1 MSSWEQVP
9 KEYYTRLGNSGLK
22 ISRII
27 VGCMSFG
34 DKVWGDWILDD
45 KKQVFEI
52 LKKAY
57 DEGIRTYDTADTYSN
72 GASEKLLGE
81 FLKEYKIKRDKV
93 VILSKVFYPCDPDT
107 PGFNQKARKTMPA
120 FEYINS
126 QGLSRKHIF
135 DAAKASV
142 ERLGTYIDVLQIH
155 RFDPETPIEE
165 TMEALHDVVKE
176 GYTRYIGASS
186 MKAYQF
192 AMLQTT
198 AEKHGW
204 TKFISMQ
211 NYYNVIH
218 REEEREMIE
227 YCKLTNVG
235 LIPWSPNAR
244 GVLTRPLSQKI
255 GTTNRMNSDGKIKW
269 LIVDSMT
276 DADKEI
282 INRVEELSKKYNVA
296 MATISTAWVLSKGC
310 SPIVGFSKPERI
322 DDAIAALKLKLS
334 DEDLKYLEEPYA
346 PKENAW

>member
-34 DKVWGDWILDD
+34 DKSWSDWIIDD

-57 DEGIRTYDTADTYSN
+57 DEGIRTFDTADVYSS
-72 GASEKLLGE
+72 GASEQLLGD

-93 VILSKVFYPCDPDT
+93 VILSKVFYPCDLADASKEPRD
-107 PGFNQKARKTMPA
+107 
-120 FEYINS
+120 YINS

-142 ERLGTYIDVLQIH
+142 ERLGTYMDVLQIH
-155 RFDPETPIEE
+155 RFDPQTPIEE

-186 MKAYQF
+186 MKTYQF
-192 AMLQTT
+192 AMLQAT
-198 AEKHGW
+198 AEKYGW

-255 GTTNRMNSDGKIKW
+255 GTTNRVNSDGRVKY
-269 LIVDSMT
+269 LVLDSMT

-334 DEDLKYLEEPYA
+334 DKDLKYLEEPYA